1 VNQRFGP
8 RLDAYCQQR
17 DKQYG
22 KDWVFVYQYAL
33 GRKGGGE
40 SEKYIKITYDMTPED
55 VKDNEQPHIKL
66 RDMDTISVMK
76 AKQYT
81 TMDANKKNGVETPLS
96 PIGSQ
101 VSEDEVDIIDG
112 ETRVFQNAGTIS
124 EWQRKCEEK
133 MGQYQECVV
142 QLKQYIARQ
151 KEKLAKQEKMI
162 ANAETYYMN
171 VVRANLRAQHA
182 ARGQVVGQAQAVGHG
197 QAVGRGQLVN
207 RAQTTVSQAAGR
219 AQPTRQPFAQQS
231 QPFTGFSDLSG
242 RSESQV
248 RAMVAAGY
256 KASMARQAAA
266 RTQQLAAQQQQV
278 SQQQQ
283 MAQPRQQ
290 MTVQQQMA
298 REYKMGRQQLSQF
311 RFPAPSNN
319 TQQDRRPT
327 YASGPREPFPKFVD
341 PDGLPLFNGQDNPPP
356 GFQSPPVYPGYA
368 SALPSIPS
376 VQPQGNFWDGLPAQF
391 NMPPRRDASVSEA
404 GSKVAMKDED
414 SVMGEE

>member
-81 TMDANKKNGVETPLS
+81 AMDANKKNSVETPLS

-124 EWQRKCEEK
+124 EWQRKCEDK
-133 MGQYQECVV
+133 MGEYQAYVV
-142 QLKQYIARQ
+142 QLEQYIVRQ

-162 ANAETYYMN
+162 ANAETHYMN
-171 VVRANLRAQHA
+171 VARANLRAQRA
-182 ARGQVVGQAQAVGHG
+182 ARGQAVGQAQAVG
-197 QAVGRGQLVN
+197 RGQSVN
-207 RAQTTVSQAAGR
+207 RAQTAVSQAAGR

-231 QPFTGFSDLSG
+231 QPFTGFSDLGG

-256 KASMARQAAA
+256 EVSMARQAAA
-266 RTQQLAAQQQQV
+266 RTQQLATQQQQV

-283 MAQPRQQ
+283 MAQPKQQ

-311 RFPAPSNN
+311 RFAVPTN

-327 YASGPREPFPKFVD
+327 YASGPQEPFPKFVD

-356 GFQSPPVYPGYA
+356 DFQSPPVYPGYA
-368 SALPSIPS
+368 PALPSIPS
-376 VQPQGNFWDGLPAQF
+376 VQPRGNFWDGLPAQF

-414 SVMGEE
+414 SVMGED